1 VAGLGTY
8 SFSGAVTGA
17 AVAVPFWFSGAAG
30 SWFLIAGL
38 APGVGA
44 VVGGTLGVCLGVGKA
59 RGARAGGIG
68 SVVLI
73 AIVVAVLYGVALL
86 ILSSIGPE

>member
-1 VAGLGTY
+1 M
-8 SFSGAVTGA
+8 FGAVTGA
-17 AVAVPFWFSGAAG
+17 AVAAPFWLSGVTG
-30 SWFLIAGL
+30 SWFLIAGV

-44 VVGGTLGVCLGVGKA
+44 VIGATLGVWLGPGKA
-59 RGARAGGIG
+59 REARAGGIG
-68 SVVLI
+68 VVALI